1 MIDSAKMNDY
11 DQQKWFNLYRTVLLE
26 LKRAAMTGWIGDA
39 RAEIAVRLEALKH
52 HPGLHKME
60 YQAIKDAL
68 NALSSLR
75 ALEQEEAR
83 LVAEDKKRLLQD
95 AARNL
100 ESIAPKFQDPGSQQT
115 SDEG

>member
-1 MIDSAKMNDY
+1 MMDSAKMNDY
-11 DQQKWFNLYRTVLLE
+11 DQQKWFDLYRTALLG
-26 LKRAAMTGWIGDA
+26 LKRAAMIGRIGDA
-39 RAEIAVRLEALKH
+39 RAEIAVRLEELKH
-52 HPGLHKME
+52 HPGLHQME

-68 NALSSLR
+68 SSLR
-75 ALEQEEAR
+75 ALEREEAR
-83 LVAEDKKRLLQD
+83 LAAEDKKRLLQE